1 MQSKDPIEDSAK
13 DINKAN
19 LQPVFI
25 NLMYSQAFNM
35 MATVVGILS
44 LTTVSMHFTEN
55 ITQI

>member
-1 MQSKDPIEDSAK
+1 MQSKDPINDSAE

-19 LQPVFI
+19 LQPIFI
-25 NLMYSQAFNM
+25 DLMYSQAFNM

-55 ITQI
+55 TTQI

>member
-19 LQPVFI
+19 LQPIFI
-25 NLMYSQAFNM
+25 DLMYSQAFNM

-55 ITQI
+55 TTQI